1 MIWISVFLVLILLGI
16 SAFFAAAETAVT
28 AASPGKIQKV
38 KAKNVKKANIVFALL
53 KQKEYVISTLLIVNS
68 AINTIAT
75 TIATAAFISLLGD
88 DGTLITSGVMS
99 IMIIVFAEVIPK
111 AIAVARAE
119 SVILMSSNI
128 VVNALRILQPVN
140 FVLRLILRLFCYIF
154 RIKLVQN
161 VSGTEEVRGIIEH
174 HVEEG
179 NVFKSDRDMLGGI
192 LDLGNLTVSE
202 IMIHRFQM
210 ISIDADLPVKDI
222 TSQALQSSYTRIPL
236 WQKSKDN
243 IVGILHIRDLVKS
256 LHSNNFDYS
265 KIHIQD
271 FISKPWF
278 IPDHAL
284 VSHQLHSF
292 RQKRIH
298 LALVIDE
305 YGVLLGMLTLE
316 DILEEIVGQIEDEH
330 DHISQRIIKKSSN
343 TFIIDGSTPI
353 RDINRELE
361 WSLPDDHANTMAGL
375 IIHEVHKIPQAG
387 EIFEMLNLRIT
398 IKKRIS
404 NRIKTIM
411 VELLNTEES

>member
-1 MIWISVFLVLILLGI
+1 MIWLSVFLVLILLAI

-28 AASPGKIQKV
+28 AASPGKIQK
-38 KAKNVKKANIVFALL
+38 AKPKNAKKANIVFMLL
-53 KQKEYVISTLLIVNS
+53 KQKEYVISSLLIVNS

-88 DGTLITSGVMS
+88 DGTIIASAVMS
-99 IMIIVFAEVIPK
+99 VMIIVFAEVIPK

-119 SVILMSSNI
+119 SVILTSSNI
-128 VVNALRILQPVN
+128 VVNALRILQPIN
-140 FVLRLILRLFCYIF
+140 FLLSLILRLFCYIF
-154 RIKLVQN
+154 RIKLTQN

-174 HVEEG
+174 HMEEG
-179 NVFKSDRDMLGGI
+179 NVFKSDGDMLGGI

-210 ISIDADLPVKDI
+210 TSLDADLPVKDI
-222 TSQALQSSYTRIPL
+222 TAQAIESSHTRIPL
-236 WQKSKDN
+236 WQKTKDN
-243 IVGILHIRDLVKS
+243 IVGILHIRDLVRS

-330 DHISQRIIKKSSN
+330 DNISQRIIKKSHN
-343 TFIIDGSTPI
+343 IFIIDGSTSI
-353 RDINRELE
+353 RDINRALD
-361 WSLPDDHANTMAGL
+361 WNLPDHNAATIAGL
-375 IIHEVHKIPQAG
+375 IIHEIHKIPEPG
-387 EIFEMLNLRIT
+387 EVFQMLNLKIT

-411 VELLNTEES
+411 VELLNTEKE